1 MSCRPAS
8 EPTRIN
14 ASRQARCLSVGVG
27 GRVGGNRYGEEH
39 EGGCIYVR

>member
-14 ASRQARCLSVGVG
+14 ASRQARCLSVGGGVRGVG
-27 GRVGGNRYGEEH
+27 GYRYGEEH
-39 EGGCIYVR
+39 EGCIYVR